1 MAQEKVRKPDSAL
14 ILAIAY
20 VVIGIL
26 FCIFKGEVISWI
38 MTAAG
43 VLFIVQGILH
53 IVAKRTTEG
62 IINIVIGAVILLC
75 GWLLLKVA
83 LIIFGVLI
91 AASGVLNL
99 IQMFKGGKLAL
110 IPLIVA
116 IATIAVGVLL
126 VVSQWVVFDVMFII
140 IGVLFIVDGAIGIF
154 NSVKK

>member
-1 MAQEKVRKPDSAL
+1 
-14 ILAIAY
+14 
-20 VVIGIL
+20 
-26 FCIFKGEVISWI
+26 

-154 NSVKK
+154 NSVMSWRAWRIERIERHTASKVCPSKPGARD